1 MIGPAVRAQFPEH
14 EHALDAISL
23 RIQQTLGLTPFP
35 NQRQA
40 ASAMLGRTIV
50 ELETGQGKTL
60 TCAMGALLHAEQG
73 RQVWICTANDYLAR
87 RDEEWMRPLF
97 QASGLRVGVIAEN
110 MPQAE
115 RRRQYE
121 SDVVY
126 GTLREFGFD
135 YLRKRLAERV
145 GRRRDD
151 PALAEIHPFDAVLIV
166 DEADSLLIDEAI
178 IPLVLALLDNL

>member
-1 MIGPAVRAQFPEH
+1 MDAAAV
-14 EHALDAISL
+14 S
-23 RIQQTLGLTPFP
+23 G
-35 NQRQA
+35 
-40 ASAMLGRTIV
+40 V
-50 ELETGQGKTL
+50 
-60 TCAMGALLHAEQG
+60 GA
-73 RQVWICTANDYLAR
+73 
-87 RDEEWMRPLF
+87 P
-97 QASGLRVGVIAEN
+97 GVIAEN

-178 IPLVLALLDNL
+178 IPLVLALPGQPLSEAAELAYRWAASEARQYAAELDVQTDERGLVAALTESGRQKFLTRPIP